1 MPALC
6 SKFLGTHREV
16 PLQPRERGLGAK
28 KNMSNAAQT
37 VNREWNSEEIRR
49 LFPTLSRQFAGKPLV
64 YLDCA
69 ATSLRPE
76 SVINEGCNFCRNH
89 DGNPHR
95 GMHALSYEATEVY
108 ESSRQA
114 VGSWLDAGSD
124 SSVVITR
131 NATAAINLVAGGLRG
146 EIRAG
151 DNIVLSRMEHHA
163 NLIPW
168 QQLARQTGAELRF
181 MEMTNDGQIQLDG
194 LPGLIDDRT
203 RLVAV
208 THVSNVLG
216 TINPVPLIAR
226 AARRVG
232 ALSLVDS
239 AQAVGHMPVS
249 FKTLDVDFLVFSA
262 HKCYG
267 PAGLGYLIGRMESLE
282 KLSPVEYGGDMIEYV
297 SFEEATWADI
307 PQRFEAGTANS
318 QAVAS
323 FPESIRFI
331 ESLGLDAI
339 RNHENQIVS
348 YALEQLSRIDGLSIL
363 GPLDPAL
370 RGGLVS
376 FTDPHVPPHDM
387 STILDECGV
396 AVRAGHHCAQPL
408 HRHLGI
414 PASTRAS
421 FGVYSTT
428 EDVDALIEGIHQA
441 RALFTR
447 KY

>member
-1 MPALC
+1 MTVAV
-6 SKFLGTHREV
+6 SHRV
-16 PLQPRERGLGAK
+16 PTWDSSR
-28 KNMSNAAQT
+28 
-37 VNREWNSEEIRR
+37 IRA
-49 LFPTLSRQFAGKPLV
+49 LFPTLRRQVSGKPLV

-108 ESSRQA
+108 ESSRKDVAQ
-114 VGSWLDAGSD
+114 WLDVPSN

-131 NATAAINLVAGGLRG
+131 NTTSAINLVAGGLRSKLSP
-146 EIRAG
+146 G
-151 DNIVLSRMEHHA
+151 DNIVLTRMEHHA

-168 QQLARQTGAELRF
+168 QQLALQTGATLRF
-181 MEMTNDGQIQLDG
+181 FELTEDGQLQLKDMPK
-194 LPGLIDDRT
+194 LVDSRT
-203 RLVAV
+203 KVVAI

-216 TINPVPLIAR
+216 TINPVKRIAS
-226 AARRVG
+226 AAKKVG
-232 ALSLVDS
+232 AFLLVDS

-249 FKTLDVDFLVFSA
+249 FSALGADFLVFSA

-267 PAGLGYLIGRMESLE
+267 PAGLGFLIGTRAALE
-282 KLSPVEYGGDMIEYV
+282 QLSPVEYGGDMIEYV
-297 SFEEATWADI
+297 SFETATWADI

-318 QAVAS
+318 QAVAA

-331 ESLGLDAI
+331 EQMGTEAI
-339 RNHENQIVS
+339 RLHEQQIVS
-348 YALEQLSRIDGLSIL
+348 YALDKLSSLKDMRIL
-363 GPLDPAL
+363 GPMDMSV

-376 FTDPHVPPHDM
+376 FYDPYVPPHDL
-387 STILDECGV
+387 STILDERGI

-428 EDVDALIEGIHQA
+428 DEVDALVEGIITA
-441 RALFTR
+441 RKMFMR

>member
-1 MPALC
+1 MNQALYMP
-6 SKFLGTHREV
+6 
-16 PLQPRERGLGAK
+16 ERWDSDVIK
-28 KNMSNAAQT
+28 RQ
-37 VNREWNSEEIRR
+37 
-49 LFPTLSRQFAGKPLV
+49 FPTLSRQFAGKPLV

-76 SVINEGCNFCRNH
+76 SVINEGCNFCRLH

-95 GMHALSYEATEVY
+95 GMHALSFEATEVY
-108 ESSRQA
+108 ESSREA
-114 VGSWLDAGSD
+114 VAKWLDAPSA

-131 NATAAINLVAGGLRG
+131 NATSAINLVAGGLRG
-146 EIRAG
+146 ELVAG

-168 QQLARQTGAELRF
+168 QQLAAQTGATLRF
-181 MEMTNDGQIQLDG
+181 IELSDDGQLNVND
-194 LPGLIDDRT
+194 LPRLIDERT
-203 RLVAV
+203 RVVAV

-216 TINPVPLIAR
+216 TINPVRLIAR

-249 FKTLDVDFLVFSA
+249 FRELEVDYLVFSA

-267 PAGLGYLIGRMESLE
+267 PAGLGFLIGKMDSLE
-282 KLSPVEYGGDMIEYV
+282 RLSPVEYGGDMIEYV
-297 SFEEATWADI
+297 SFEEATWAEI

-318 QAVAS
+318 QAVAA

-331 ESLGLDAI
+331 ESLGTDAI
-339 RNHENQIVS
+339 RAHEMHILS
-348 YALEQLSRIDGLSIL
+348 YALEKLQAIDGLKIL
-363 GPLDPAL
+363 GPTSPRL
-370 RGGLVS
+370 RGGLVA
-376 FTDPHVPPHDM
+376 FTDQYVPPHDM
-387 STILDECGV
+387 STILDEYGV

-421 FGVYSTT
+421 FGVYTTT
-428 EDVDALIEGIHQA
+428 EDIDALIDAIQQA
-441 RALFTR
+441 RQLFTR

>member
-1 MPALC
+1 M
-6 SKFLGTHREV
+6 SQV
-16 PLQPRERGLGAK
+16 AK
-28 KNMSNAAQT
+28 NSAAT
-37 VNREWNSEEIRR
+37 WNSDAIREQ
-49 LFPTLSRQFAGKPLV
+49 FPTLRRQFAGRPIV

-95 GMHALSYEATEVY
+95 GMHALSFEATEVY

-114 VGSWLDAGSD
+114 VADWLDAPEAA
-124 SSVVITR
+124 SVVITR
-131 NATAAINLVAGGLRG
+131 NATSAINLVAGGLRG
-146 EIRAG
+146 ELKRG
-151 DNIVLSRMEHHA
+151 DNIVLTRMEHHA

-168 QQLARQTGAELRF
+168 QQLARQTGASLRF
-181 MEMTNDGQIQLDG
+181 MELTEDGQLCTDD
-194 LPGLIDDRT
+194 LPKLIDERT
-203 RLVAV
+203 RIVAV
-208 THVSNVLG
+208 AHVSNVLG
-216 TINPVPLIAR
+216 TVNPVSLIAR
-226 AARRVG
+226 AARRVN
-232 ALSLVDS
+232 ALTLVDS

-249 FKTLDVDFLVFSA
+249 FRELDVDFMVFSA

-267 PAGLGYLIGRMESLE
+267 PAGLGFLIGRMDSLAR
-282 KLSPVEYGGDMIEYV
+282 LSPVEYGGDMIEYV

-331 ESLGLDAI
+331 ESLGTQAI
-339 RNHENQIVS
+339 REHEMAITGH
-348 YALEQLSRIDGLSIL
+348 AMEQLAAIEGIRIL
-363 GPLDPAL
+363 GPTDPSL
-370 RGGLVS
+370 RGGLVA
-376 FTDPHVPPHDM
+376 FTDPFVPPHDM
-387 STILDECGV
+387 STILDEYGV

-414 PASTRAS
+414 PSSTRAS
-421 FGVYSTT
+421 FGVYTT
-428 EDVDALIEGIHQA
+428 LEDVDIFIEGIHRA
-441 RALFTR
+441 RAIFTR

>member
-1 MPALC
+1 M
-6 SKFLGTHREV
+6 T
-16 PLQPRERGLGAK
+16 
-28 KNMSNAAQT
+28 NAAT
-37 VNREWNSEEIRR
+37 RTRLEWDSDKIRA
-49 LFPTLSRQFAGKPLV
+49 LFPTLQRRVAEYPLV

-76 SVINEGCNFCRNH
+76 SVITEGCNFCRHH

-108 ESSRQA
+108 KSSRQA
-114 VGSWLDAGSD
+114 VADWLQAPDS

-146 EIRAG
+146 KLGSG
-151 DNIVLSRMEHHA
+151 DNIVLTHMEHHA

-168 QQLARQTGAELRF
+168 QQLAKQSGAELRF
-181 MEMTNDGQIQLDG
+181 VPLTEDGQLQTDM
-194 LPGLIDDRT
+194 LPSLVDDRT
-203 RLVAV
+203 RVVAV

-216 TINPVPLIAR
+216 TINPIALFAK

-232 ALSLVDS
+232 AFSLVDS
-239 AQAVGHMPVS
+239 AQAVGHLPVS
-249 FKTLDVDFLVFSA
+249 FAELDVDFMVFSA

-267 PAGLGYLIGRMESLE
+267 PAGLGFLIGKKAALE
-282 KLSPVEYGGDMIEYV
+282 QLSPAEYGGDMIEYV
-297 SFEEATWADI
+297 SYEEATWAEI

-318 QAVAS
+318 QAVAA

-331 ESLGLDAI
+331 ESLGTAAI
-339 RNHENQIVS
+339 RAHEKEITA
-348 YALEQLSRIDGLSIL
+348 YALKRISAFEGMRIL
-363 GPLDPAL
+363 GPEDAHL

-376 FTDPHVPPHDM
+376 FYDPYVPPHDM
-387 STILDECGV
+387 STILDEHGV

-408 HRHLGI
+408 HRLLGI

-428 EDVDALIEGIHQA
+428 DDVDALIQGITEA
-441 RALFTR
+441 RKLFTR

>member
-1 MPALC
+1 
-6 SKFLGTHREV
+6 
-16 PLQPRERGLGAK
+16 
-28 KNMSNAAQT
+28 MSQAIYELKT
-37 VNREWNSEEIRR
+37 EWNSDAIREQ
-49 LFPTLSRQFAGKPLV
+49 FPTLRRQIAGRPIV

-95 GMHALSYEATEVY
+95 GMHALSFEATEVY

-114 VGSWLDAGSD
+114 VARWLDATD
-124 SSVVITR
+124 ASSVVITR
-131 NATAAINLVAGGLRG
+131 NATSAINLVAGGLRS
-146 EIRAG
+146 ELKAG
-151 DNIVLSRMEHHA
+151 DNIVLTRMEHHA

-168 QQLARQTGAELRF
+168 QQLARQTGASLRF
-181 MEMTNDGQIQLDG
+181 IELDDDGQLRIED
-194 LPGLIDDRT
+194 LPGIINDHT
-203 RLVAV
+203 RVVAV
-208 THVSNVLG
+208 AHVSNVLG
-216 TINPVPLIAR
+216 TINPVALIAR
-226 AARRVG
+226 AAKRVG
-232 ALSLVDS
+232 ALTLVDS

-249 FKTLDVDFLVFSA
+249 FRELDVDFLVFSA

-267 PAGLGYLIGRMESLE
+267 PAGLGFLVGKTESLE
-282 KLSPVEYGGDMIEYV
+282 RLSPVEYGGDMIEYV

-331 ESLGLDAI
+331 ESLGTRAI
-339 RNHENQIVS
+339 RAHEVQMS
-348 YALEQLSRIDGLSIL
+348 AYAIEQLQTIDGIHIL
-363 GPLDPAL
+363 GPLDPML

-376 FTDPHVPPHDM
+376 FTDPFVPPHDM
-387 STILDECGV
+387 STILDEYGV

-421 FGVYSTT
+421 FGVYTT
-428 EDVDALIEGIHQA
+428 MEDVDVMIDAIHQA
-441 RALFTR
+441 RSLFTR